1 MPLKQMSQVGAV
13 NCVIGI
19 VMGLM
24 LAGCNSNRA
33 PNPDAAETIE
43 MSKLAQMN
51 GCFECHR
58 IDATVVGPSFK
69 AIAERY
75 KDAPL
80 AEARALLIDR
90 VKKGSIGQY
99 PTWKGG
105 QGMPPMERRVATEH
119 IQRLVDYILSLRP
132 RIASKDS
139 LPPEPEPED

>member
-1 MPLKQMSQVGAV
+1 MTLRRVSVRQCAIVIAIGLALVG
-13 NCVIGI
+13 CKG
-19 VMGLM
+19 GSHS
-24 LAGCNSNRA
+24 NS
-33 PNPDAAETIE
+33 PDAAETIE

-80 AEARALLIDR
+80 AETRALLIASIN
-90 VKKGSIGQY
+90 KGSVGQY
-99 PTWKGG
+99 STWKGG
-105 QGMPPMERRVATEH
+105 QGMPPLERRVSADH

-132 RIASKDS
+132 QKSTMAA
-139 LPPEPEPED
+139 PPTAPETDE